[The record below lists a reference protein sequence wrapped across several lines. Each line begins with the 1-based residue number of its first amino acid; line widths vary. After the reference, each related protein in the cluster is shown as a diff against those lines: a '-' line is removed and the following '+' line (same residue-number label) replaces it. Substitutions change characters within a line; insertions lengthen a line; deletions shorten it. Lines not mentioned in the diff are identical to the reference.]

1 MKTELNTWQTRL
13 DSGELSPDDKRYALR
28 KIDDLEDN
36 LKTLE
41 KSRTKYYNDI
51 KDYKANVR
59 NLTMLKSKDYL
70 KKLLDLRAKVKDSD
84 DELRHAEARL
94 ATVRNQGGTWSN
106 SYDRRQVTR
115 YEAQIEELKAQIARY
130 QKYIEDLNAKLNS
143 EQVSEEDAREIA
155 DAEADVN
162 RIKSEIENSKN
173 ELDAVLNRAR
183 ARRQQNTESLEEDLK
198 VTIDFA
204 SFEPWG
210 RAEDTYNR
218 IKDAGKLDEAD
229 AILEEL
235 YPEGISEDSL
245 NAILA
250 HEPEWLL
257 NELGLADEE
266 EVAMLDLDEE

>member
-13 DSGELSPDDKRYALR
+13 DSGELNSSDRLYALR
-28 KIDDLEDN
+28 KIDDLEN
-36 LKTLE
+36 KLKELE
-41 KSRTKYYNDI
+41 KQRSRYYNDI

-84 DELRHAEARL
+84 DELRNAEARL

-106 SYDRRQVTR
+106 SYDRRQVAR
-115 YEAQIEELKAQIARY
+115 YESQIEELKAQIARY

-143 EQVSEEDAREIA
+143 QQVSEEDAREIA
-155 DAEADVN
+155 NAEADVN
-162 RIKSEIENSKN
+162 RIKSEIEGSKN

-210 RAEDTYNR
+210 RAEDAYNR
-218 IKDAGKLDEAD
+218 IKEAGKLDEAD

-257 NELGLADEE
+257 NELGIADEE